1 MGPKITKAM
10 NDTIDYMLN
19 KDMVIIMDGKMH
31 IKEA

>member
-1 MGPKITKAM
+1 MGTKIKKAM

-31 IKEA
+31 IKDA